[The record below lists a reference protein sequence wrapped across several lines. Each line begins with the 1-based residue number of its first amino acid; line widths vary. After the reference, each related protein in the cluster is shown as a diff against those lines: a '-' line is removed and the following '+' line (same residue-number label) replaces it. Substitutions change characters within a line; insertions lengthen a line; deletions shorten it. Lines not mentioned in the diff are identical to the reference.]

1 MISLSSVT
9 INDIYPYH
17 KEEEI
22 HATTVSYDT
31 RILVTISLFRRV
43 GDDYPL
49 ELYISSAVDKSRK
62 EVEQYD

>member
-1 MISLSSVT
+1 M
-9 INDIYPYH
+9 

-22 HATTVSYDT
+22 HAAVVSYHA

-49 ELYISSAVDKSRK
+49 GLYISSAVDKSRK

>member
-9 INDIYPYH
+9 INDKYPYH

-22 HATTVSYDT
+22 HSTTVSYT

-49 ELYISSAVDKSRK
+49 GLYISSAVDKSRK